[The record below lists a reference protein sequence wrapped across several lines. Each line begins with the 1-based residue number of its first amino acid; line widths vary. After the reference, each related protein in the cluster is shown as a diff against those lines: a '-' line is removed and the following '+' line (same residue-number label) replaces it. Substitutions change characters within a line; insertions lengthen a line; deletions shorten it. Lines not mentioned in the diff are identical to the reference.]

1 MKIRKQAA
9 ALAATVAVT
18 AGTLAAEVPAA
29 EAGTPWHIDVVE
41 CNGTGNQH
49 EDFVQWE
56 NALWDAWVWLDRAEA
71 QGAWHIGRVRI
82 SKGTT
87 LWQGWN
93 FQGQCGINASGPAF
107 DAGDPQPS
115 GGQLLSIIRCNS
127 TSDDKRYIAMITLTR
142 ASFQS
147 FEFAENNPGS
157 TFKLE
162 ASGADDDASGNTGFW
177 NFGC

>member
-56 NALWDAWVWLDRAEA
+56 NALWDACLARP
-71 QGAWHIGRVRI
+71 GRGPGRVAHRARPHQ
-82 SKGTT
+82 
-87 LWQGWN
+87 QGHHALA
-93 FQGQCGINASGPAF
+93 GLELPGPVRHQRL
-107 DAGDPQPS
+107 G
-115 GGQLLSIIRCNS
+115 
-127 TSDDKRYIAMITLTR
+127 
-142 ASFQS
+142 
-147 FEFAENNPGS
+147 PG
-157 TFKLE
+157 LRRR
-162 ASGADDDASGNTGFW
+162 
-177 NFGC
+177 